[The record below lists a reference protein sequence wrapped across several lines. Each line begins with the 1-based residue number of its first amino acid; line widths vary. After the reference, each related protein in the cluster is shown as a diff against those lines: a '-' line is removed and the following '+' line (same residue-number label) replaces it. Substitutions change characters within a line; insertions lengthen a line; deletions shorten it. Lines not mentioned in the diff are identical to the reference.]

1 MKRTQVIKTIR
12 KAAKSAGLEFE
23 MVELTNHTGVKVG
36 GFRST
41 LARHGEIDEITV
53 KKFFKQFEDVLGEG
67 WWK

>member
-12 KAAKSAGLEFE
+12 QAAKAKGLSFE
-23 MVELTNHTGVKVG
+23 EVELKRHTGIIVD

-41 LARHGEIDEITV
+41 IGRHNEVDEITV
-53 KKFFKQFEDVLGEG
+53 VKFYKQFENVLGEG